1 MKVKHLGFYRKVFS
15 FLLVALF
22 CVTAL
27 LCMKI
32 TFAAFYISVSTLS
45 GLPEESSPEI
55 VFTGRS
61 NVGKSTLLNSLT
73 GVKGLAKTSATPG
86 KTRLINYFLINR
98 KFYFVDLPGYGYAA
112 VSHAEK
118 AVWSHLLTSYL
129 EHRRTI
135 SLIVLLLDSRHP
147 AMPSDRAM
155 IDFLEFHEQPY
166 GIVLTKYDKL
176 TQKEK
181 VQTHRIMESCTTKAK
196 FIVNYSSFSGKGKGE
211 LLALFDQY
219 ISQ

>member
-1 MKVKHLGFYRKVFS
+1 
-15 FLLVALF
+15 
-22 CVTAL
+22 
-27 LCMKI
+27 MKI
-32 TFAAFYISVSTLS
+32 TFAAFHISVSTLS

-55 VFTGRS
+55 VFAGRS

-73 GVKGLAKTSATPG
+73 GVKGLAKTSSTPG
-86 KTRLINYFLINR
+86 KTRLINYFRINNE
-98 KFYFVDLPGYGYAA
+98 FYVVDLPGYGYAA
-112 VSHAEK
+112 VGHAEK
-118 AVWSHLLTSYL
+118 AAWGNLLASFI

-147 AMPSDRAM
+147 AMPSDRSM
-155 IDFLEFHEQPY
+155 IDFLEFHERPY

-181 VQTHRIMESCTTKAK
+181 VQTRRIMESTATKAK
-196 FIVNYSSFSGKGKGE
+196 FIVNYSSFSGKGKSE
-211 LLALFDQY
+211 LLAHFDHY

>member
-1 MKVKHLGFYRKVFS
+1 
-15 FLLVALF
+15 
-22 CVTAL
+22 
-27 LCMKI
+27 MKI
-32 TFAAFYISVSTLS
+32 TFAAFHISVSTLS

-55 VFTGRS
+55 VFAGRS

-73 GVKGLAKTSATPG
+73 GVKGLAKTSSTPG
-86 KTRLINYFLINR
+86 KTRLINYFRINNE
-98 KFYFVDLPGYGYAA
+98 FYFVDLPGYGYAA
-112 VSHAEK
+112 VGHAEK
-118 AVWSHLLTSYL
+118 AAWGNLLASFI

-155 IDFLEFHEQPY
+155 IDFLEFHERPY

-181 VQTHRIMESCTTKAK
+181 VQTRRIMESTATKAK
-196 FIVNYSSFSGKGKGE
+196 FIVNYSSFSGKGKSE
-211 LLALFDQY
+211 LLAHFEHY

>member
-1 MKVKHLGFYRKVFS
+1 
-15 FLLVALF
+15 
-22 CVTAL
+22 
-27 LCMKI
+27 MKI
-32 TFAAFYISVSTLS
+32 TFAAFHISGSTLS

-55 VFTGRS
+55 VFAGRS

-73 GVKGLAKTSATPG
+73 GVKGLAKTSSTPG
-86 KTRLINYFLINR
+86 KTRLINYFRINNE
-98 KFYFVDLPGYGYAA
+98 FYFVDLPGYGYAA
-112 VSHAEK
+112 VGHAEK
-118 AVWSHLLTSYL
+118 AAWGNLLASFI

-155 IDFLEFHEQPY
+155 IDFLEFHERPY

-181 VQTHRIMESCTTKAK
+181 VQTRRIMESTATKAK
-196 FIVNYSSFSGKGKGE
+196 FIVNYSSFSGKGKSE
-211 LLALFDQY
+211 LLAHFDHY

>member
-1 MKVKHLGFYRKVFS
+1 
-15 FLLVALF
+15 
-22 CVTAL
+22 
-27 LCMKI
+27 MKI
-32 TFAAFYISVSTLS
+32 TFAAFHISVSALS

-55 VFTGRS
+55 VFAGRS

-73 GVKGLAKTSATPG
+73 GVKGLAKTSGTPG

-98 KFYFVDLPGYGYAA
+98 EFYFVDLPGYGYAA
-112 VSHAEK
+112 VGQAEK
-118 AVWSHLLTSYL
+118 AAWGHLLASYI
-129 EHRRTI
+129 EQRRTI

-147 AMPSDRAM
+147 AMLSDRAM
-155 IDFLEFHEQPY
+155 IDFLEFHERPY

-181 VQTHRIMESCTTKAK
+181 AQTRRIMESTATKAK
-196 FIVNYSSFSGKGKGE
+196 FIVNYSSFSGKGKSE
-211 LLALFDQY
+211 LLACFDHY

>member
-1 MKVKHLGFYRKVFS
+1 
-15 FLLVALF
+15 
-22 CVTAL
+22 
-27 LCMKI
+27 MKI
-32 TFAAFYISVSTLS
+32 TFAAFHISVSTLS

-55 VFTGRS
+55 VFAGRS

-73 GVKGLAKTSATPG
+73 GVKGLAKTSSTPG
-86 KTRLINYFLINR
+86 KTRLINYFRINNE
-98 KFYFVDLPGYGYAA
+98 FYFVDLPGYGYAA
-112 VSHAEK
+112 VGHAEK
-118 AVWSHLLTSYL
+118 AAWGNLLASFI

-155 IDFLEFHEQPY
+155 IDFLEFHERPY

-181 VQTHRIMESCTTKAK
+181 VQTRRIMESTATKAK
-196 FIVNYSSFSGKGKGE
+196 FIVNYSSFSGKGKSE
-211 LLALFDQY
+211 LLAYFDHY
-219 ISQ
+219 ICQ

>member
-1 MKVKHLGFYRKVFS
+1 
-15 FLLVALF
+15 
-22 CVTAL
+22 
-27 LCMKI
+27 MKI
-32 TFAAFYISVSTLS
+32 TFAAFHISVSTLS

-55 VFTGRS
+55 VFAGRS

-73 GVKGLAKTSATPG
+73 GVKGLAKTSSTPG
-86 KTRLINYFLINR
+86 KTRLINYFRINNE
-98 KFYFVDLPGYGYAA
+98 FYFVDLPGYGYAA
-112 VSHAEK
+112 VGHAEK
-118 AVWSHLLTSYL
+118 AAWGNLLASFI

-155 IDFLEFHEQPY
+155 IDFLEFHERPY

-181 VQTHRIMESCTTKAK
+181 VQTRRIMESTATKAK
-196 FIVNYSSFSGKGKGE
+196 FIVNYSSFSGKGKSE
-211 LLALFDQY
+211 LLAHFDHY